1 MHEIWKYNLPIEYE
15 FEIEMPDPIFPLTI
29 QRQGMGFFL
38 WAIVNPDAPKLK
50 KKFFCV
56 GMGHPF
62 EIKNKTYIGTV
73 QGNSFVW
80 HYFMVHN
87 Y

>member
-1 MHEIWKYNLPIEYE
+1 
-15 FEIEMPDPIFPLTI
+15 
-29 QRQGMGFFL
+29 MGFFL